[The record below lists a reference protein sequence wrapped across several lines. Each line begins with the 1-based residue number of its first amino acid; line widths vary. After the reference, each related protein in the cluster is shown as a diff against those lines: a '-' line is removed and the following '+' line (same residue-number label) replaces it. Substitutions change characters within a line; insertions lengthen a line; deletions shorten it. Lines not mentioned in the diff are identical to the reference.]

1 MHTRSVY
8 IEKTAHKMIYRRF
21 ITFLKAVERKYGLR
35 LAAYNPNL
43 CRGKSDDSQKRFYSL
58 HDILL
63 VKQ

>member
-1 MHTRSVY
+1 MV
-8 IEKTAHKMIYRRF
+8 YRRF